1 MEKTDDNFTRSSGVN
16 ISVVY
21 PEMSLQELCAVT
33 AFYVLLAIG
42 IVIGNGLIFAAF
54 FVNQKLRSTT
64 NKLILGLALSD
75 LLVGVI
81 SVPLW
86 IFISVKSARSEYY
99 SDGLY
104 QFYITFDIFVGSA
117 SILQLTSISIER
129 CHAIVRPLRHR
140 TLSKRTFR
148 ALLLTPWVISS
159 LMASLQPL
167 QYRRWQEVYTLL
179 MVTTCFLIP
188 FAVILLAYIFIYMFA
203 RVKGPS
209 RRLLRNTNRSRAFR
223 KEIRLSVTIAFI
235 TLLFVIAWLPLFVL
249 TIVATY
255 YPLYLP
261 SMVTTDRILKF
272 AKWMHYSNSSI
283 NPFLYAFRNNAIR
296 RTFQYLISKLLCGHF
311 SPRKQRRLRLHSM
324 PLRSSA
330 NRSEFSHRGR
340 TIEDR
345 N

>member
-1 MEKTDDNFTRSSGVN
+1 MEKTEDNFNSSSCVN
-16 ISVVY
+16 FSVMH
-21 PEMSLQELCAVT
+21 PEMSKRELCAVT
-33 AFYVLLAIG
+33 AFYVVLMIG

-54 FVNQKLRSTT
+54 FVNHKLRTTT

-75 LLVGVI
+75 ILVGII

-86 IFISVKSARSEYY
+86 IFISVKSAQGEYY

-140 TLSKRTFR
+140 TLPKKTFR
-148 ALLLTPWVISS
+148 TLLLTPWVISS
-159 LMASLQPL
+159 LVASLQPL

-179 MVTTCFLIP
+179 MVTTCFLVP
-188 FAVILLAYIFIYMFA
+188 FSVIMLAYIFIFMFA
-203 RVKGPS
+203 RVKRPS
-209 RRLLRNTNRSRAFR
+209 QRLLRNTTRSRAYR

-255 YPLYLP
+255 YPSSLP
-261 SMVTTDRILKF
+261 SMITTDRLLKF

-296 RTFQYLISKLLCGHF
+296 RTFQYLISKLLCGRF
-311 SPRKQRRLRLHSM
+311 SPRIGQRRIKLQSM
-324 PLRSSA
+324 PFRSSA
-330 NRSEFSHRGR
+330 NRSDFSHR
-340 TIEDR
+340 
-345 N
+345 

>member
-1 MEKTDDNFTRSSGVN
+1 MEKTDDILTASSADNF
-16 ISVVY
+16 SVVH
-21 PEMSLQELCAVT
+21 PEMSLKELCAVT
-33 AFYVLLAIG
+33 VFYVLLMVG

-54 FVNQKLRSTT
+54 FFNQKLRTTT

-86 IFISVKSARSEYY
+86 IFICVKSAQAENY
-99 SDGLY
+99 SSGLY

-140 TLSKRTFR
+140 TLPKKTFR
-148 ALLLTPWVISS
+148 TLLLTPWIISS

-179 MVTTCFLIP
+179 MVTTCFLVPLTI
-188 FAVILLAYIFIYMFA
+188 ILLAYIFIYMFA

-209 RRLLRNTNRSRAFR
+209 QRLLRNTSRSRAYR

-235 TLLFVIAWLPLFVL
+235 TLLFVVAWLPLFVL

-255 YPLYLP
+255 NSSALP
-261 SMVTTDRILKF
+261 SFATTDRLLKF

-296 RTFQYLISKLLCGHF
+296 RTFQYLISKLFCGHF
-311 SPRKQRRLRLHSM
+311 SPRRQVIRPKVDSM

-330 NRSEFSHRGR
+330 NRS
-340 TIEDR
+340 
-345 N
+345 